1 MTKWRHVCKA
11 GTLHFH
17 FMGEYSDRVKTMG
30 THGKIYAIWWNIKIN
45 LQKLLDICGYE
56 LSTNLKKFVQKYL
69 TKVKIF
75 QNVLGGYFFE
85 TPSVFSFILTNV
97 CNSNEI
103 ADMDQLDDADWTIF
117 CLNYDQQM
125 WKVDRWTTSM
135 SWDSSTFTG
144 ATWILLVLS
153 MSSMTKS
160 SRPRCVWLSVS
171 LYFICRD

>member
-1 MTKWRHVCKA
+1 MWIWIANK
-11 GTLHFH
+11 F
-17 FMGEYSDRVKTMG
+17 E
-30 THGKIYAIWWNIKIN
+30 KIRA
-45 LQKLLDICGYE
+45 
-56 LSTNLKKFVQKYL
+56 
-69 TKVKIF
+69 KIF
-75 QNVLGGYFFE
+75 NQSKNIPKCSRGYFFE

-103 ADMDQLDDADWTIF
+103 AEMDQLDDADWTIF

-171 LYFICRD
+171 LLYLSWLTTSLRFHSCITHTTWSTSAVV